1 MIEQFAA
8 ALRAELKDLIES
20 HQERVLNN
28 KCATFDE
35 YRYAVGV
42 IRGLTLAEDR
52 LKSLLEKVE
61 NANDDE

>member
-8 ALRAELKDLIES
+8 ALRAEMRTDVES
-20 HQERVLNN
+20 HSERILAG

-42 IRGLTLAEDR
+42 LRGLTLAENR
-52 LKSLLEKVE
+52 LQSLLERVE
-61 NANDDE
+61 NANDD